1 MPTTILPRLLTEQEA
16 AQALGVRQATLA
28 TWRCTRRYDLPY
40 VKAGRLVR
48 YRAEDLAAFI
58 QRRLVGAIPLEPEAA

>member
-1 MPTTILPRLLTEQEA
+1 MQCILPQLLNEEDA
-16 AQALGVRQATLA
+16 ARVLGVRRPTLA
-28 TWRCTRRYDLPY
+28 TWRSTHRYDLPY

-58 QRRLVGAIPLEPEAA
+58 QRRLVGGATTEAEAE